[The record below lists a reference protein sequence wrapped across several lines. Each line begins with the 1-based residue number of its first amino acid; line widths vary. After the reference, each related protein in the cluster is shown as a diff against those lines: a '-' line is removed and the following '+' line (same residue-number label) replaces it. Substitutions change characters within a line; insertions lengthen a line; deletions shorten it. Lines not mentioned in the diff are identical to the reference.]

1 MTTNKNHH
9 GLPSLN
15 NSNKQNVLIAYY
27 MSGID
32 VKISQVLSYLI
43 LTTLV
48 SVTPILQLGN
58 KDVESLFFSR
68 S

>member
-1 MTTNKNHH
+1 MTTNRNLH

-32 VKISQVLSYLI
+32 ANISQVLSYLI
-43 LTTLV
+43 LTTLL

-58 KDVESLFFSR
+58 KDIESLFFSR

>member
-32 VKISQVLSYLI
+32 VNISQELSYLI

>member
-1 MTTNKNHH
+1 MTTNRNHH

-32 VKISQVLSYLI
+32 ANISQVLSYLI
-43 LTTLV
+43 LTTLL

-58 KDVESLFFSR
+58 KDIESLFFSR

>member
-15 NSNKQNVLIAYY
+15 NSNKQNVVIAYY
-27 MSGID
+27 MPGID
-32 VKISQVLSYLI
+32 VNISQVLPYLI

>member
-15 NSNKQNVLIAYY
+15 NSNKQNVVIAYY

-32 VKISQVLSYLI
+32 VNISQVLPYLI

-68 S
+68 P

>member
-32 VKISQVLSYLI
+32 VNISQVLSYLI

>member
-15 NSNKQNVLIAYY
+15 NSNKQNVVIAYY

-32 VKISQVLSYLI
+32 VNISQVLPYLI

>member
-1 MTTNKNHH
+1 MTTNRNHH

-32 VKISQVLSYLI
+32 ANISQVLSYLI
-43 LTTLV
+43 LTTLL

>member
-15 NSNKQNVLIAYY
+15 NSNKQNVVIAYY

-32 VKISQVLSYLI
+32 VNISQVLPYLI

-48 SVTPILQLGN
+48 SVTPILQLGT

-68 S
+68 P